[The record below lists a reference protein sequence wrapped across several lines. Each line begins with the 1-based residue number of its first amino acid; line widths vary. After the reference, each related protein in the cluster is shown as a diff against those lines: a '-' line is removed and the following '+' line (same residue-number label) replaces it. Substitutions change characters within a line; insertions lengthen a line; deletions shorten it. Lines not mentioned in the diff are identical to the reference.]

1 MKVIKVKG
9 KPIQG
14 FVLKETDESIVFIP
28 VKYLHRVD
36 YERLKEVEA
45 KNPNDMLGELKK
57 TKLSNGI
64 NALVQYDKSIIVVSR
79 AEAEGKKKEPAK
91 RGPGRPPKNK
101 KAEPVKDAKQTEDE
115 SED

>member
-9 KPIQG
+9 KPTQG
-14 FVLKETDESIVFIP
+14 FVLKETDEGIVFIP

-36 YERLKEVEA
+36 YERLKEIEA

-64 NALVQYDKSIIVVSR
+64 NALVQYDKSIIVVPKVK
-79 AEAEGKKKEPAK
+79 AEKKEPAK
-91 RGPGRPPKNK
+91 RGPGRPPKK
-101 KAEPVKDAKQTEDE
+101 QVQSSEDTPPAEGGTED
-115 SED
+115 

>member
-9 KPIQG
+9 KPTQG

-36 YERLKEVEA
+36 YERLKEIET
-45 KNPNDMLGELKK
+45 KNPKDMLGELKK

-64 NALVQYDKSIIVVSR
+64 NALVQYDKSIIVVPR
-79 AEAEGKKKEPAK
+79 DEAEGKKKEPVK
-91 RGPGRPPKNK
+91 RGPGRPPKNTK
-101 KAEPVKDAKQTEDE
+101 VEPVKEVKQVEDE